1 MKDKLLSVAKSLRLT
16 RLPALAEY
24 LLRDEAISGK
34 LILAAV
40 GLALIAANTP
50 FAPWYDA
57 LLHSEI
63 TLGVGDWHLTLSLQH
78 WISEGLMMFFF
89 LVVGLE
95 LKRELLQGELRH
107 RKTAILPFAAAIG
120 GMLVPA
126 LIYVAFNIGKDT
138 IVGWAIPTATDIA
151 LAVGVLALLGNIV
164 PSSVRI
170 FILALAI
177 VDDILA
183 VVVIATFYNSSLDLL
198 ALAGLLVVA
207 IQLFVFGR
215 LKWLP
220 MWLFV
225 VEGVLLWL
233 LAFVSGVHPAIAGVL
248 LGLVAPLADGQ
259 GGEEQLAEKAERAII
274 PFSTLVVVP
283 LFAFVSSGVHFD
295 LTKLHADTIFS
306 VGGGIVA
313 GLVIGKTLGIVSAS
327 WIMVK
332 LGFAQLPE
340 GARWLHI
347 LGTGSLAGIGFTV
360 AIFVADLAFKD
371 ESLIMT
377 AKLGIFVASILA
389 AFLGLMILKR
399 IRA

>member
-1 MKDKLLSVAKSLRLT
+1 MKDKLLRVTKTFRLI

-50 FAPWYDA
+50 LAPWYDA
-57 LLHSEI
+57 LLHSKI
-63 TLGVGDWHLTLSLQH
+63 VLGVGSWHLALSLQH

-95 LKRELLQGELRH
+95 LKRELLHGELRH

-126 LIYVAFNIGKDT
+126 LIYAAFNIGKDT
-138 IVGWAIPTATDIA
+138 ITGWAIPTATDIA
-151 LAVGVLALLGNIV
+151 LAVGVLALLGNSV

-183 VVVIATFYNSSLDLL
+183 VVVIAAFYNSSLDIL
-198 ALAGLLVVA
+198 ALAGLFCVT

-225 VEGVLLWL
+225 IEGVLLWL
-233 LAFVSGVHPAIAGVL
+233 LAFASGIHPAIAGAL

-259 GGEEQLAEKAERAII
+259 SGEEHIAEKVERAII

-295 LTKLHADTIFS
+295 LAKLHADTILS

-313 GLVIGKTLGIVSAS
+313 GLVIGKTLGIIGAS

-332 LGFAQLPE
+332 LGFARLPE

-360 AIFVADLAFKD
+360 AIFVTDLAFTD

-399 IRA
+399 IKA